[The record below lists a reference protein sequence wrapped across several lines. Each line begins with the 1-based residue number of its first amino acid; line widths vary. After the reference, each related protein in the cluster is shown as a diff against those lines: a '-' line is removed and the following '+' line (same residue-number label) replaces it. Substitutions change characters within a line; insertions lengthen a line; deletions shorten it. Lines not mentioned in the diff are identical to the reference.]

1 MLSGI
6 GDRDHL
12 AEHGIDTVHHAPEVG
27 QNMIDHLVTVL
38 GFDVDGD
45 SLADAEKPKQL
56 INYLLR
62 HRGML
67 SSNVGEAYGFV
78 RSRPDLQ
85 QPDLELIF
93 APAPFYDEALLTEP
107 PGHGVVFGP
116 ILVAPESRGQITL
129 RSADPHDKPVI
140 EPRYLSD
147 PGGVDRAA
155 MMEGLRICARI
166 AAAPALKGLLGP
178 IARPRNCTD
187 LNEATLEEALATCS
201 HTLYH
206 PLGTCRM
213 GSDEASVVDPELRV
227 RGVDGL
233 RVADASVMP
242 STVRG
247 HTHAPSVLIGEK
259 AADLIR
265 G

>member
-1 MLSGI
+1 M
-6 GDRDHL
+6 
-12 AEHGIDTVHHAPEVG
+12 
-27 QNMIDHLVTVL
+27 
-38 GFDVDGD
+38 
-45 SLADAEKPKQL
+45 
-56 INYLLR
+56 
-62 HRGML
+62 
-67 SSNVGEAYGFV
+67 
-78 RSRPDLQ
+78 
-85 QPDLELIF
+85 
-93 APAPFYDEALLTEP
+93 
-107 PGHGVVFGP
+107 VFGP

-166 AAAPALKGLLGP
+166 ASAPSLKGLLGP
-178 IARPRNCTD
+178 IARPRDCTD
-187 LNEATLEEALATCS
+187 LSEDTLEKTLATCA

-213 GSDEASVVDPELRV
+213 GSDDASVVDPELRV
-227 RGVDGL
+227 RGVVGL